1 MQSGN
6 FDCKDLEEI
15 MRTLFLS
22 LILTLVFGSV
32 LTANAQ
38 TTQQVTVTVNKQKKA
53 SRSKLTIKFVSVED
67 SRCPQGVDC
76 VWAGNAKVTIKV
88 TNRKGTSKTFEL
100 NTNLEPKAIKFD
112 GYEIKLGNVTP
123 YPRSDIR
130 IDKNGYAA
138 TFSVKKL

>member
-1 MQSGN
+1 
-6 FDCKDLEEI
+6 

-22 LILTLVFGSV
+22 LILTLVFGSG

-76 VWAGNAKVTIKV
+76 VWAGNAKVKIKV
-88 TNRKGTSKTFEL
+88 TNRKGVSKTFEL

-112 GYEIKLGNVTP
+112 GYEITLRNVTP

-138 TFSVKKL
+138 TFLVKKL

>member
-6 FDCKDLEEI
+6 FDCKDLEEL

-76 VWAGNAKVTIKV
+76 IWAGNAK
-88 TNRKGTSKTFEL
+88 G
-100 NTNLEPKAIKFD
+100 
-112 GYEIKLGNVTP
+112 G
-123 YPRSDIR
+123 
-130 IDKNGYAA
+130 
-138 TFSVKKL
+138 SV